1 MDSNFVVYVAFIVV
15 IILAVFLLFT
25 CSNKKAGKVS
35 SEKFYAAASG
45 TQLGAN
51 PAAYDSVAART
62 PTDPNAAAAG
72 LGPIAPSDVRNEDY
86 NPVTSGPAPAGGVPV
101 GQCYPRDRLTAEDL
115 LPKDAANSRW
125 AQANPAGQGDI
136 SDMNMLSS
144 GYHVGVMTRD
154 NKLQSYDI
162 RSEPQAPRIP
172 VSAFNNS
179 TITGAS
185 DVLRRPF
192 EIGGSY

>member
-1 MDSNFVVYVAFIVV
+1 MDSNFVVYLAFIVV

-25 CSNKKAGKVS
+25 CSNKKAGMLA
-35 SEKFYAAASG
+35 SEKFYAG
-45 TQLGAN
+45 GVQPQLGAN
-51 PAAYDSVAART
+51 PSAYDSVAART
-62 PTDPNAAAAG
+62 PTDPNAAASG
-72 LGPIAPSDVRNEDY
+72 LGPIAPSDGRNEDY
-86 NPVTSGPAPAGGVPV
+86 NPVTSGPTAGGVPS